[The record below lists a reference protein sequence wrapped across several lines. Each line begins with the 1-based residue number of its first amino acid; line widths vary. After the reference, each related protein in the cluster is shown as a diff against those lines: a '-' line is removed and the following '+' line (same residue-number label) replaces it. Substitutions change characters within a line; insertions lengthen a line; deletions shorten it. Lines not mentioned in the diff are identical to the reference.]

1 MYNRK
6 IKDSW
11 MKNRFKLIE
20 NILLKEDDLQIERAK
35 SQGEK
40 AICELFKSALLKKFK
55 DSYDSDLQRGM

>member
-1 MYNRK
+1 
-6 IKDSW
+6 